1 MRARDLE
8 GLIVTAL
15 PNIAYLTGFFAS
27 AAALVVTPAEIVLIG
42 DGRYAVSLQQRQR
55 ECAFL
60 RTQELLPG
68 SSYDQAV
75 VGVLS
80 PHRGLRFGFEAA
92 HLTVT
97 RHKFLT
103 GALDA
108 QGWTTGLVDSE
119 GMLERQRSVKDAWEI
134 GRLRD
139 GAARLSSVAKCILPR
154 VLAGRTEAEVAAELE
169 QELRRVGFERP
180 AFDTIVASG
189 PNAALPHARAG
200 VAAAGGGRPGR
211 HGLSGECSTG
221 TVHGRDPNDRRRA
234 PVRPA
239 TALAG
244 AGGGGAGGRIWRD
257 CCRRAAGGGGCGGAR
272 EIDRPR
278 DWRRVFSWHRPRSRD
293 WRCTRPHA

>member
-1 MRARDLE
+1 MRIAPVDVLSARCDALRTTLRARDLD

-27 AAALVVTPAEIVLIG
+27 AAALVVTPAEVVLIG

-103 GALDA
+103 RALDA
-108 QGWTTGLVDSE
+108 LGWTTGLVDSE

-139 GAARLSSVAKCILPR
+139 SAARLS
-154 VLAGRTEAEVAAELE
+154 E
-169 QELRRVGFERP
+169 RR
-180 AFDTIVASG
+180 
-189 PNAALPHARAG
+189 
-200 VAAAGGGRPGR
+200 
-211 HGLSGECSTG
+211 
-221 TVHGRDPNDRRRA
+221 
-234 PVRPA
+234 
-239 TALAG
+239 
-244 AGGGGAGGRIWRD
+244 
-257 CCRRAAGGGGCGGAR
+257 
-272 EIDRPR
+272 
-278 DWRRVFSWHRPRSRD
+278 
-293 WRCTRPHA
+293 